1 MVDEN
6 IVKLEV
12 KRFPID
18 FNYNFVTTANNAKY
32 SLLMIYTPTVNYM
45 YLLTIEDNHK
55 FKKYIKIKSH
65 FHHTSYMYMYYWN
78 LLTMKHV

>member
-12 KRFPID
+12 KRFPLD

-32 SLLMIYTPTVNYM
+32 SLLMIYTPTYSELHVFINY
-45 YLLTIEDNHK
+45 
-55 FKKYIKIKSH
+55 
-65 FHHTSYMYMYYWN
+65 
-78 LLTMKHV
+78 